1 MGVTVVEKGLRCFD
15 RSPWSIISQ
24 RRDPSHDWKL
34 RRVSA
39 APPRKS
45 TATCFRARLPMMIM
59 TRLMRVATTA
69 AIAASAA
76 SAAVPRAVRVD
87 GQQFVL
93 AETNASVVLAGPN
106 VVVKGPPYLPSVS
119 GSTICN
125 DVVNDECK
133 ALGNCSSCTTF
144 NAADVARSEVGNV
157 NEALEAVPEEGGE
170 ASPGA

>member
-1 MGVTVVEKGLRCFD
+1 
-15 RSPWSIISQ
+15 
-24 RRDPSHDWKL
+24 
-34 RRVSA
+34 
-39 APPRKS
+39 
-45 TATCFRARLPMMIM
+45 MMIM

-133 ALGNCSSCTTF
+133 ALGNCAWHLGDNSPRTTLRGHVFKWVTELDSCKKAVCENCGKSVKYGNTGRLVSCPDGS
-144 NAADVARSEVGNV
+144 AAERG
-157 NEALEAVPEEGGE
+157 L
-170 ASPGA
+170 